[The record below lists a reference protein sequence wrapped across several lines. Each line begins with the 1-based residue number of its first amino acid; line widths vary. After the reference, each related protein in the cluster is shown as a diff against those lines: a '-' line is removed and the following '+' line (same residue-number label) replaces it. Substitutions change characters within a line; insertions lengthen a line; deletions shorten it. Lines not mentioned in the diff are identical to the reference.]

1 VTVIFEHRGRPNK
14 REAERARENKRKK
27 GRQRDVSG
35 RERLAVSN
43 HCGLQIIN
51 LRARECG

>member
-1 VTVIFEHRGRPNK
+1 VNK
-14 REAERARENKRKK
+14 IEVERARENKRKK
-27 GRQRDVSG
+27 GKADLSG